1 VARLKNKPATLQA
14 RPSETLKR
22 LLSISYLAIDYPRTS
37 LVLWALLSIGGVFA
51 FLNLKLALFPDITFP
66 VVIVTASSNQIDVNK
81 AELSVTDP
89 IEKALRS
96 LPGISRIHS
105 LTYPQFVAVDLAFD
119 VNKSLAQ
126 RRDEVEA
133 TLAGL
138 RLPAGAKTT
147 VATEN
152 LNETPVVTYALV
164 EKGRPLKEV
173 AAVAERYVAPP
184 LRAID
189 GVLKASVVGGQSTGD
204 DASAFRFDG
213 KPAIAIGV
221 VKRATANAL
230 DVGEASDEAVADVSE
245 AHPDLHIVQAS
256 TQVTYILEASRA
268 TQEALAL
275 AVVLAILVILPFLR
289 DWRATTISAVAIP
302 VSLLGTAIVMWL
314 FHFNLETI
322 TLLALA
328 LVVGVILDDAIVVVE
343 NIVRHLENGETP
355 KGAALEANK
364 EIGLTLV
371 AASLTIVAVFLPI
384 GLMRGTLGQ
393 FFRPFGLTASAAVI
407 FSLLAART
415 LSPTIAAWWLR
426 SRVGPGPRKIDTEHF
441 LAHPHYRRVL
451 SWSLRHRLAVVI
463 LAALALAGGL
473 ALIPFIPKGFIPH
486 LDRGEFLVS
495 FQTPLGT
502 SLADTEATAATLEA
516 SLRAD
521 PAVADYYTTIGGR
534 PNQQNVGTIDVRL
547 RRARKVKTI
556 DVENAVRSRMPALD
570 GVVTTVEDVP
580 FVGSST
586 AKPLQVALVGD
597 NLGELRDLGL
607 RLEHML
613 VRQRGFV
620 NVSSSGLSDGTP
632 FSAIEHVD
640 GKRAVQ
646 ITADLVPSLQ
656 IGDADGMVVAQAR
669 KILPR
674 NKGVRLQFGG
684 NSEDSVTTFRDF
696 GIALG
701 LSVVAIVVVLLVL
714 FRSWVDPLVI
724 TVSLPLSI
732 VGALFA
738 LWITRADFGLISL
751 MAVIFLFG
759 LVNKNAILLVD
770 RIKKL
775 RSLGMARSDA
785 INEAGAQRL
794 RPILMTTAATIL
806 GMLPIALGF
815 GAGAELRAPMAVAI
829 IGGLITSTVL
839 SLVVIPVAYTI
850 ADDWARGGELT
861 D

>member
-1 VARLKNKPATLQA
+1 MARLENQPKALRT
-14 RPSETLKR
+14 RSGETLKR
-22 LLSISYLAIDYPRTS
+22 FLSISYLAIDYPRTS
-37 LVLWALLSIGGVFA
+37 IVLWALLSIAGVLA

-66 VVIVTASSNQIDVNK
+66 VVIVTASTNQNDVNEGERTIT
-81 AELSVTDP
+81 APLEN
-89 IEKALRS
+89 ALRA
-96 LPGISRIHS
+96 LPGITRLHS

-119 VNKSLAQ
+119 VSESLAQ
-126 RRDEVEA
+126 RRDDVA
-133 TLAGL
+133 GIIAGL
-138 RLPAGAKTT
+138 HLPPGTKTS

-152 LNETPVVTYALV
+152 LNETPVVTFALIA
-164 EKGRPLKEV
+164 EGRSLREL
-173 AAVAERYVAPP
+173 ATAAERDVAPA

-189 GVLKASVVGGQSTGD
+189 GVLKAGVVGGQSTGD
-204 DASAFRFDG
+204 NASAFRYG
-213 KPAIAIGV
+213 GRPAIAIDV
-221 VKRATANAL
+221 VKRANANAL
-230 DVGEASDEAVADVSE
+230 DVGEASDEAVAAVAR
-245 AHPDLHIVQAS
+245 AHPELRIITAS

-289 DWRATTISAVAIP
+289 DWRATAISAVAIP

-343 NIVRHLENGETP
+343 NIVRHLESGESA

-415 LSPTIAAWWLR
+415 LSPTIAAWWLHGR
-426 SRVGPGPRKIDTEHF
+426 GAAARRIDPDHF
-441 LAHPHYRRVL
+441 LAHPHYRRML
-451 SWSLRHRLAVVI
+451 SWSLHHRAAVI
-463 LAALALAGGL
+463 ALAALAFAGGL

-502 SLADTEATAATLEA
+502 SLADTEATAASLEA
-516 SLRAD
+516 SLRQD
-521 PAVADYYTTIGGR
+521 PAVLDYYTTIGGR
-534 PNQQNVGTIDVRL
+534 PDAQNVGTIDVRL
-547 RRARKVKTI
+547 RRERKVKTI
-556 DVENAVRSRMPALD
+556 DVENAVRGRLPVLD

-580 FVGSST
+580 FVGSGTS
-586 AKPLQVALVGD
+586 KPLQVALVGD
-597 NLGELRDLGL
+597 NLTELRALGL
-607 RLEHML
+607 HLQHQL
-613 VRQRGFV
+613 GKAKGFV

-632 FSAIEHVD
+632 FSAIEHVG

-656 IGDADGMVVAQAR
+656 IGDADSMVVAAAR
-669 KILPR
+669 KLLPN
-674 NKGVRLQFGG
+674 NKSAKLQFGG
-684 NSEDSVTTFRDF
+684 DSEDSVTTFRDF

-701 LSVVAIVVVLLVL
+701 LSVIAIVVVLLVL

-785 INEAGAQRL
+785 IYEAGAQRL

-806 GMLPIALGF
+806 GMLPIALGL

-839 SLVVIPVAYTI
+839 SLVVIPVAYTV
-850 ADDWARGGELT
+850 ADDWAHGGELT
-861 D
+861 G

>member
-1 VARLKNKPATLQA
+1 
-14 RPSETLKR
+14 
-22 LLSISYLAIDYPRTS
+22 
-37 LVLWALLSIGGVFA
+37 VLWAVLSVAGVFA

-66 VVIVTASSNQIDVNK
+66 VVVVTAATNEIDVNK
-81 AELSVTDP
+81 NERSVTDP
-89 IEKALRS
+89 IENALRG
-96 LPGISRIHS
+96 LGGITRMHS
-105 LTYPQFVAVDLAFD
+105 LTYPQFVSVDLSFD
-119 VNKSLAQ
+119 VSETLA
-126 RRDEVEA
+126 RRHDEVEA
-133 TLAGL
+133 ALATLH
-138 RLPAGAKTT
+138 LPGGTKTS
-147 VATEN
+147 VVTEN
-152 LNETPVVTYALV
+152 LNETPVVTYAFTVPGKSLP
-164 EKGRPLKEV
+164 EM
-173 AAVAERYVAPP
+173 AALAERDVAKP
-184 LRAID
+184 LLGIT
-189 GVLKASVVGGQSTGD
+189 GVLKATVVGGRSTGD
-204 DASAFRFDG
+204 DASAFRYGG
-213 KPAIAIGV
+213 KPAIAIDV
-221 VKRATANAL
+221 VKKATANAL
-230 DVGEASDEAVADVSE
+230 DIGEACDEAVAAIAK
-245 AHPDLHIVQAS
+245 AHPELKIVQAS
-256 TQVTYILEASRA
+256 TQVTFILEASRA

-289 DWRATTISAVAIP
+289 DWRATTISAIAIP
-302 VSLLGTAIVMWL
+302 VSLLGTAIVMWF

-328 LVVGVILDDAIVVVE
+328 LVVGVVLDDAIVVVE

-371 AASLTIVAVFLPI
+371 AASLTIVAVFLPV
-384 GLMRGTLGQ
+384 GLMGGTLGQ

-426 SRVGPGPRKIDTEHF
+426 PRTHGPRKIDPDHF
-441 LAHPHYRRVL
+441 IAHPHYRRL
-451 SWSLRHRLAVVI
+451 LGWSLRHRRTVVLGASLAF
-463 LAALALAGGL
+463 AAGL

-502 SLADTEATAATLEA
+502 SLTDTEATAASLED
-516 SLRAD
+516 SIRKD
-521 PAVADYYTTIGGR
+521 PAVLDYFTTIGAR
-534 PNQQNVGTIDVRL
+534 SSQQNVGTIDVRL
-547 RRARKVKTI
+547 VRQRKVKTI
-556 DVENAVRSRMPALD
+556 DVENAVRNRLPELD

-586 AKPLQVALVGD
+586 AKPLQVALVGS
-597 NLGELRDLGL
+597 NLAQLRELGL
-607 RLEHML
+607 KLEHML
-613 VRQRGFV
+613 VRLRGFV
-620 NVSSSGLSDGTP
+620 NVSSSGVSDGTP
-632 FSAIEHVD
+632 FSAIEHVN

-656 IGDADGMVVAQAR
+656 IGDADSSVVTAAR
-669 KILPR
+669 KILPK
-674 NKGVRLQFGG
+674 NKSVTLTFGG
-684 NSEDSVTTFRDF
+684 DSEDSLTTFRGF

-701 LSVVAIVVVLLVL
+701 FSVVAIVVVLLVL

-738 LWITRADFGLISL
+738 LWITRADFGLISM

-775 RSLGMARSDA
+775 RSLGLTRSDA
-785 INEAGAQRL
+785 IGEAGAQRL

-850 ADDWARGGELT
+850 VDDWARGGELT
-861 D
+861 G